1 MERTVM
7 DKSFQRKESDTHQQ
21 KSGFLASLQTFES
34 ILALMRR
41 SVNWLA
47 GLIKLTKEEQENAG
61 IYLSHLGDE

>member
-1 MERTVM
+1 M
-7 DKSFQRKESDTHQQ
+7 DKSFQRKESDTHHQQ

-34 ILALMRR
+34 ILSLIRR

-61 IYLSHLGDE
+61 ISLSHLGDE